1 MFVETDV
8 SIWTGY
14 LCSGLISEIKEAPA
28 VKSVEPKY
36 RIVREPV
43 TGHPEFLSAEVSFYG
58 FIYLCVFI
66 SSQYLHGHSNVSI
79 VCIY

>member
-1 MFVETDV
+1 MLVG
-8 SIWTGY
+8 IWTGY

-43 TGHPEFLSAEVSFYG
+43 TGHPEFLSAEVRIQFLWFYL
-58 FIYLCVFI
+58 F
-66 SSQYLHGHSNVSI
+66 
-79 VCIY
+79 VCLY